1 MAKKEVTVKSVI
13 QSLRIYLHDN
23 LTINEKLLV
32 NCEGNLLE
40 KGTVSQLRALL
51 DKGKHSEAVT
61 ECLHYMESFYDMKT
75 LGKFVDV
82 LQELSQKF
90 PAYADI
96 VSRFNDAM
104 GRSTCL

>member
-13 QSLRIYLHDN
+13 QTLRIYLYNN
-23 LTINEKLLV
+23 LTINKELLV

-40 KGTVSQLRALL
+40 KETVSQLKALL
-51 DKGKHSEAVT
+51 DQGKHSEAVT
-61 ECLHYMESFYDMKT
+61 ECLHYMESYYDMKT
-75 LGKFVDV
+75 LGKFVDL
-82 LQELSQKF
+82 LQGLSQKY

>member
-13 QSLRIYLHDN
+13 QTLRIYLYNN
-23 LTINEKLLV
+23 LTINKELLV

-40 KGTVSQLRALL
+40 KGTVSQLKALL
-51 DKGKHSEAVT
+51 DQGKHPEAVT
-61 ECLHYMESFYDMKT
+61 ECLHYMESYYDMKT
-75 LGKFVDV
+75 LGKFVDL
-82 LQELSQKF
+82 LQELSQKY